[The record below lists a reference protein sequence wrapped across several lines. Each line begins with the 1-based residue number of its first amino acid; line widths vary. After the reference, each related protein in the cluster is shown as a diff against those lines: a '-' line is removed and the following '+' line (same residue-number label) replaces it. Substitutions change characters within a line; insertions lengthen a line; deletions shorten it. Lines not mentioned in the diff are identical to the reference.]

1 MESVLSKG
9 RSRRMPN
16 TAVPDSLTVHQLK
29 IELRGLRPPVWRRVR
44 VPSQLS
50 LAGLHEVIQVLFGW
64 DGMHPHVFE
73 DGRRAA
79 WGPHHDPLGGALDSG
94 WDDQDDVA
102 LAEVLP
108 RAGGRLSYTYDLGDD
123 WEHRITV
130 EEVRPA
136 EPEEAGHVVCTGG
149 RRAVPDCDDVG
160 GIWALQ
166 ELLERYE
173 AGERPE
179 PVAEQDGEPE
189 YDSHTDYILAHM
201 FATGFDLARLDVA
214 ELNRGLERLPLL
226 TVDGGSAAGGQ
237 GGRFLCPSCGEW
249 HPLPDQDGAESADLV
264 SEVLD
269 PAMGVPPVMGVPP
282 LERSRDRGRVAPAI
296 RLPDDAELAR
306 QVRGVEHFMA
316 AVRLGRWCGAGR
328 ELTPKGVLRPKL
340 ARQAVEEAELWR
352 AAPDGW
358 GDAAERRRRLA
369 GIRSAADME
378 PVQEPWEWALLAGF
392 VEVSGDGRKA
402 FSGDALPD
410 GLDNAAL
417 LTAWQETLAG
427 AVADV
432 FAELP
437 EPVGMLRLMSG
448 LGELLAQAPPVGFD
462 LLLQCYGL
470 PEDEW
475 ADVAAF
481 FGEALD
487 DLPDGPAGT
496 LLETL
501 YAVQWEETAG
511 LLVRFGAAEYR
522 PEDSQPGD
530 ARGDDRLLIGLSA
543 PAPGRFRLTPLGR
556 AGLRR
561 LLVEARVTAPVVGRM
576 ERAEAAELLA
586 ALATYR
592 SPEDVRAEV
601 TGWLAARTPADAAVQ
616 LVDACGGMEG
626 ADALRRLMAPLVLEH
641 LLPAQRAGEPENPE
655 DTATD
660 QRRRVRAV
668 LHKAAASG
676 VPGCAH
682 TAASWL
688 RRIGD
693 PAEGQDAF
701 GREWMCLDGLYAYAD
716 GGPEAVRARLE
727 QGPEGGPR
735 VREQVA
741 ELADDLWRAGHPHGE
756 AVLTSVADSLV
767 DKDRQLAK
775 RLRKAAFKARSAT

>member
-1 MESVLSKG
+1 
-9 RSRRMPN
+9 MPS
-16 TAVPDSLTVHQLK
+16 TEVSERPTVHQLK

-44 VPSQLS
+44 VPSRLS
-50 LAGLHEVIQVLFGW
+50 LGGLHEVIQVLFGW
-64 DGMHPHVFE
+64 DGMHLHAFE
-73 DGRRAA
+73 DGRHAA
-79 WGPHHDPLGGALDSG
+79 WGPHRDPLGGALDSG
-94 WDDQDDVA
+94 WDDEDGVA
-102 LAEVLP
+102 LADVLP

-136 EPEEAGHVVCTGG
+136 GPDEAGYAVCTGG
-149 RRAVPDCDDVG
+149 RRALPDCEDVG
-160 GIWALQ
+160 GVWALQ

-179 PVAEQDGEPE
+179 PVTEEDGEPE
-189 YDSHTDYILAHM
+189 YDSHADYVLARM
-201 FATGFDLARLDVA
+201 FTTGFDPARLDVA
-214 ELNRGLERLPLL
+214 ELSGALERLPLV
-226 TVDGGSAAGGQ
+226 TVDGVSAAGEQ
-237 GGRFLCPSCGEW
+237 DGRFPCPSCGEW
-249 HPLPDQDGAESADLV
+249 HPLPDEDGAELGDLIT
-264 SEVLD
+264 EALD
-269 PAMGVPPVMGVPP
+269 PD
-282 LERSRDRGRVAPAI
+282 SRVAPAI

-306 QVRGVEHFMA
+306 QVRGAEHFMA
-316 AVRLGRWCGAGR
+316 AVRLGHWCGAGR

-352 AAPDGW
+352 AAPDEW

-378 PVQEPWEWALLAGF
+378 PVRDPWEWALLAGF
-392 VEVSGDGRKA
+392 VEVSGDGKKA
-402 FSGDALPD
+402 SSGDALPD
-410 GLDNAAL
+410 EQDDAAVL
-417 LTAWQETLAG
+417 AAWQETLAG
-427 AVADV
+427 TVADV

-448 LGELLAQAPPVGFD
+448 LDELLAQAPPVGFG
-462 LLLQCYGL
+462 LLLHCYGL
-470 PEDEW
+470 PEGEW
-475 ADVAAF
+475 ADASAF
-481 FGEALD
+481 FDEALD
-487 DLPDGPAGT
+487 DLPDDAAGE
-496 LLETL
+496 LLSAL
-501 YAVQWEETAG
+501 YMVQWEEAAE

-522 PEDSQPGD
+522 PEDSPPGD
-530 ARGDDRLLIGLSA
+530 EQDGDWLLIGLSA

-561 LLVEARVTAPVVGRM
+561 LLVEAGVMAPVVGRM

-592 SPEDVRAEV
+592 SAEEVRAEV
-601 TGWLAARTPADAAVQ
+601 VGWLAARTPADAAVQ
-616 LVDACGGMEG
+616 LVDACGGTEG

-641 LLPAQRAGEPENPE
+641 LLPAQRPGESDSPE
-655 DTATD
+655 DTEPD

-668 LHKAAASG
+668 LRKAAASG

-693 PAEGQDAF
+693 PAEGQDAY

-727 QGPEGGPR
+727 QGPGAGR
-735 VREQVA
+735 GCGEQVA

-756 AVLTSVADSLV
+756 AVLTAVADSLV
-767 DKDRQLAK
+767 HEDKQLAK